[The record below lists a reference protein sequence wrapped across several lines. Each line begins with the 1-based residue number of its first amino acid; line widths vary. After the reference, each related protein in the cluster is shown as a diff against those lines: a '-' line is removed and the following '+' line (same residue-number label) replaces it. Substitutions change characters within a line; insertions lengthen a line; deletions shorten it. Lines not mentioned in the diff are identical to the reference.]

1 MRSPYSVSLPN
12 ALTTH
17 FFQVFELLPVLVF
30 WVFLKFET
38 LEVNFQVSQ
47 LTSKSALITRLQ
59 CKIAYAGGHNEESF
73 PIIFSLLVNIFVV
86 RFHVIFFA
94 KFYEIEDN
102 GKQNILRRWPY

>member
-30 WVFLKFET
+30 WVFLK
-38 LEVNFQVSQ
+38 
-47 LTSKSALITRLQ
+47 
-59 CKIAYAGGHNEESF
+59 CKIAYAGRHNEESF